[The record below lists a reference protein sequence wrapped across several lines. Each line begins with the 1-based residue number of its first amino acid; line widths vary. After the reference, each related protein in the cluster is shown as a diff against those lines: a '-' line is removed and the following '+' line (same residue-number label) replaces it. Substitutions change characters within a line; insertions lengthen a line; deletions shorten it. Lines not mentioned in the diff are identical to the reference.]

1 MTKTSANPRK
11 YSKGIEHLNPEQ
23 PLNVYMKL
31 RTNSTDVDLTIA
43 RIDLLKEKHPGSV
56 AKVVEQYEEDGDQII
71 ILEVSM
77 GPAREALQ
85 GTSQQVN
92 SGYRL
97 LWDVAKTL
105 FYARPIFCPPPNLG
119 KSEDLNFL

>member
-23 PLNVYMKL
+23 PLNVYLKL
-31 RTNSTDVDLTIA
+31 RTNNSDLDLTIA
-43 RIDLLKEKHPGSV
+43 RIDLLKDKHNS
-56 AKVVEQYEEDGDQII
+56 AKATIVDKYKEDDDSII

-85 GTSQQVN
+85 GTSEQVN
-92 SGYRL
+92 AGYKL
-97 LWDVAKTL
+97 LWDIAKTL

-119 KSEDLNFL
+119 NKDILFS